1 MEISFPL
8 HLIMWHKIKK
18 QLLAFFVHA
27 LVIDSRGFLEEVVTS
42 VNPLFSQEN
51 HEASV
56 TVGEQEEHSTN
67 EDCGY
72 RGTISTPAGDVT
84 VASNGWLSCSEAEKP
99 GDPPSFLF
107 SVVWQQTL
115 LKHWSHTGSMWWEV
129 MCALIL
135 DTHFSRRNK
144 GWTETAF
151 GACAMLSSSSLVSL
165 LSWKDFRDVSLWNR
179 NRWQNSQEKLRKYSG
194 WPHIK
199 EEGARKQTQNRSE
212 QK

>member
-8 HLIMWHKIKK
+8 HLITWHKIKK

-72 RGTISTPAGDVT
+72 RDTISTPAGDVT

-135 DTHFSRRNK
+135 DTHFSRQKKRLNRNSIRCLCN
-144 GWTETAF
+144 ALIFQF
-151 GACAMLSSSSLVSL
+151 GFSSLLERLQRCKPVKQKQMTKQSR
-165 LSWKDFRDVSLWNR
+165 KTAKVLWLT
-179 NRWQNSQEKLRKYSG
+179 S
-194 WPHIK
+194 H
-199 EEGARKQTQNRSE
+199 
-212 QK
+212 